1 MSINRGIWQRVS
13 RLNNVVLYEDP
24 GWQRLLPLVY
34 LRAAFQLRCGMRD
47 LLGRVRDLA
56 GASPMLWCRSELAR
70 VVAEQTGLPTNGAIA
85 ANTLLLNG
93 RGIWRSLPRATPGDG
108 AWVGVVEGQIACV
121 FADAALVA
129 KLSPD
134 VLRDEART
142 RAVLAGVP
150 QREVGARVQL
160 ISYPWELVQANE
172 AALRDDWNRVAQSGV
187 FGRVD
192 RGSYLLNASAIFVGE
207 GSRIKPCVVIDAE
220 EGPVWIGEH
229 VQIMP
234 HVSIQGPACIGDGS
248 LIQAGAVVHEGTTIG
263 PVCKVGGEIEA
274 SILHGYS
281 NKQHDGFLGHSYVG
295 QWVNIAADCINS
307 DLKNT
312 YGNVRVPINGY
323 EVDTGEQFVGMFV
336 GDHSK
341 AGINVSFP
349 TGAVV
354 GFCSSVFAP
363 VSPKFVPSFTW
374 IDGHRVERYD
384 EQRGIAI
391 GKKVMARR
399 NRTMGTAEERAFLS
413 AVRQALAI
421 ERQPLDSEL
430 LAQGERR
437 G

>member
-1 MSINRGIWQRVS
+1 M
-13 RLNNVVLYEDP
+13 NNVVLYEDA

-56 GASPMLWCRSELAR
+56 GAPPMLWCRSELAE
-70 VVAEQTGLPTNGAIA
+70 VIAEQTGLPTNGAIA
-85 ANTLLLNG
+85 SNTLLLNG
-93 RGIWRSLPRATPGDG
+93 RGIWRSLPRPKPGDG
-108 AWVGVVEGQIACV
+108 PWVGVADGQIACV
-121 FADAALVA
+121 FADAALAA
-129 KLSPD
+129 KLSPA

-142 RAVLAGVP
+142 RAVLAAV
-150 QREVGARVQL
+150 QTREVGDGVQL
-160 ISYPWELVQANE
+160 ISHPWELVQANE
-172 AALRDDWNRVAQSGV
+172 AALREDWERAALSGV

-192 RGSYLLNASAIFVGE
+192 RGSYLLNASAIFIGE

-220 EGPVWIGEH
+220 EGPVWIGEN
-229 VQIMP
+229 VRIMP
-234 HVSIQGPACIGDGS
+234 HVSIRGPACIGDGC
-248 LIQAGAVVHEGTTIG
+248 LIQAGAVIHEGTAIG
-263 PVCKVGGEIEA
+263 PVCKVGGEVEA

-312 YGNVRVPINGY
+312 YGSVRVPINGY
-323 EVDTGEQFVGMFV
+323 EVDTGEQFAGMFV

-391 GKKVMARR
+391 GKKMMARR
-399 NRTMGTAEERAFLS
+399 NRTMGAAEERAFLS
-413 AVRQALAI
+413 TVRQALAI

-430 LAQGERR
+430 LA
-437 G
+437 